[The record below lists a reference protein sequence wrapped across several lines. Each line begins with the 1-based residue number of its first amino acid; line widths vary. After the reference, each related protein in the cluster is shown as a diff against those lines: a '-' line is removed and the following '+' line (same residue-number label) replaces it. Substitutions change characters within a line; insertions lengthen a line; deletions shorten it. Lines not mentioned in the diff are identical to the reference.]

1 MWFRIS
7 FAEKM
12 KRESGENPELT
23 RSGEQERKS
32 PHSTG
37 KSREAVM
44 SRKHIITPDS
54 PKTCHI
60 VTVPWGFYG
69 VISIHS

>member
-7 FAEKM
+7 NAEKM

-32 PHSTG
+32 PFSTG
-37 KSREAVM
+37 HAREAVT
-44 SRKHIITPDS
+44 SRNSDVMPDS
-54 PKTCHI
+54 PKTYHI
-60 VTVPWGFYG
+60 V
-69 VISIHS
+69 